1 MADAGVKGVI
11 AAGNSKIVQGI
22 GQTFKVLG
30 DIKDVVGM
38 VAGVFGPEAK
48 YPVKVS
54 ILFNESTSAQKRNH
68 VFFLKGFTGCVF
80 FWSEPHR
87 RPRERSCG
95 WNYEIHQVKQHC
107 SVKHTHVWRS

>member
-30 DIKDVVGM
+30 DIKDAVGM

-54 ILFNESTSAQKRNH
+54 ILFNESTSAQTKS
-68 VFFLKGFTGCVF
+68 FFFPKGLLDAFSFGP
-80 FWSEPHR
+80 SHIDDLEN
-87 RPRERSCG
+87 G
-95 WNYEIHQVKQHC
+95 IAGGIMKYIK
-107 SVKHTHVWRS
+107 